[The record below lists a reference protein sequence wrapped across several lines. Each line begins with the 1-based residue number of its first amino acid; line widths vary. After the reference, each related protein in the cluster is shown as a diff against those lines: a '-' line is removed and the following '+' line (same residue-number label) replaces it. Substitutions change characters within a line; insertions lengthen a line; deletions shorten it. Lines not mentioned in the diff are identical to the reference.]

1 MLSVQYAVF
10 FGHLDICAYFK
21 RFCMFIKESTN
32 LKNKHEL
39 VMWREII
46 WLTAEVLMLDA
57 IIL

>member
-1 MLSVQYAVF
+1 
-10 FGHLDICAYFK
+10 
-21 RFCMFIKESTN
+21 MFIKESTN